1 VKTKQHRRKE
11 LVVMSAPYT
20 FKAVRSNP
28 ESAGASIEVELI
40 MKSELGALLSVVE
53 ELMHFVR
60 KSDCVP
66 GQEPDVEVALRAAL
80 SNAVLHGNREDP
92 GKQVH
97 IRCRCGPGKEVSII
111 IEDEGQGFDTTAV
124 LYPAVVERPKSHSQR
139 GIQLMRICMDE
150 VHFEHG
156 GREVHMRKRL
166 PSVTNPHLVP

>member
-1 VKTKQHRRKE
+1 
-11 LVVMSAPYT
+11 MSAPYR
-20 FKAVRSNP
+20 FKAARSNP
-28 ESAGASIEVELI
+28 ELAGASIQVELI
-40 MKSELGALLSVVE
+40 MKSELAALLPVVE
-53 ELMHFVR
+53 ELKHFVR

-66 GQEPDVEVALRAAL
+66 GQERDVEVALRAAL

-97 IRCRCGPGKEVSII
+97 ISCRCGPGKEVSII

-124 LYPAVVERPKSHSQR
+124 SYPAVVESPKSHNQR
-139 GIQLMRICMDE
+139 RIQLMRMCMDE

-166 PSVTNPHLVP
+166 PSVSNPHLVS

>member
-1 VKTKQHRRKE
+1 
-11 LVVMSAPYT
+11 MSAPYI

-28 ESAGASIEVELI
+28 ESAGASIQVELI
-40 MKSELGALLSVVE
+40 MKSELAALLPVVE

-66 GQEPDVEVALRAAL
+66 GQERDVEVALRAAL
-80 SNAVLHGNREDP
+80 SNAVLHGNHEDP

-97 IRCRCGPGKEVSII
+97 ISCRCGPSNEVFII

-124 LYPAVVERPKSHSQR
+124 LYPAVVESSKSHNQR
-139 GIQLMRICMDE
+139 GIQLMRMCMDE

-166 PSVTNPHLVP
+166 PSVSNPHLVP

>member
-1 VKTKQHRRKE
+1 
-11 LVVMSAPYT
+11 MSAPYI

-28 ESAGASIEVELI
+28 ESAGASIQVELI
-40 MKSELGALLSVVE
+40 MKSELAAVLPVVE

-66 GQEPDVEVALRAAL
+66 GHERDVEVALRAAL

-92 GKQVH
+92 AKQVH
-97 IRCRCGPGKEVSII
+97 ISCRCGPNNEVFII

-124 LYPAVVERPKSHSQR
+124 LYPAVVESPKSHNQR
-139 GIQLMRICMDE
+139 GIQLMRMCMDE

-156 GREVHMRKRL
+156 GREVHMHKRL
-166 PSVTNPHLVP
+166 PSVTNPHSVP